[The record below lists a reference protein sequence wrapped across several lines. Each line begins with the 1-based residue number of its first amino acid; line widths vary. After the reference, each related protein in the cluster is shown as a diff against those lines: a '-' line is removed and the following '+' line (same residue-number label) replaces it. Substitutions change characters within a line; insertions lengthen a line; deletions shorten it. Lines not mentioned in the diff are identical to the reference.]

1 MKAQKE
7 PSGARQA
14 MCLIAFCL
22 ATLLNVACG
31 NPDLEILA
39 VMSEAEQ
46 SRFLAGRQVAVK
58 CWTCHDLAGTVKK
71 VGPSLLGVYGRRS
84 GFAPGY
90 EGSDAMRSASIVWD
104 DRSLGAF
111 LANPGAFVPGNR
123 MVSPGVSGSGQLAN
137 LLFYLRHVTR
147 PGARDL
153 QRPWTPLP
161 P

>member
-1 MKAQKE
+1 MRAQNE
-7 PSGARQA
+7 RSGTAQA
-14 MCLIAFCL
+14 MCLIAICL
-22 ATLLNVACG
+22 WTLFSVACG
-31 NPDLEILA
+31 NPDREILA

-84 GFAPGY
+84 GVAPGY

-104 DRSLGAF
+104 DRTLGAF
-111 LANPGAFVPGNR
+111 LESPGAFVPGNR
-123 MVSPGVSGSGQLAN
+123 MVSPGVSDPGQRAN
-137 LLFYLRHVTR
+137 LLFYLRYVTR

-153 QRPWTPLP
+153 PTP
-161 P
+161 

>member
-1 MKAQKE
+1 MRLRRTAILLT
-7 PSGARQA
+7 
-14 MCLIAFCL
+14 MMLV
-22 ATLLNVACG
+22 TLLSVGCG
-31 NPDLEILA
+31 NPDRQIMA
-39 VMSEAEQ
+39 SMSEAEQ

-104 DRSLGAF
+104 DRTLGAF
-111 LANPGAFVPGNR
+111 LASPGAFVPGNR
-123 MVSPGVSGSGQLAN
+123 MVSPGVSDATQNSN

-153 QRPWTPLP
+153 QTP
-161 P
+161 